1 MFGGLG
7 DFISRAFGSESP
19 TPNPGVTGGGGSSYG
34 PFLAALVSAG
44 LGAFSSARN
53 ASNARQQNEQM
64 MRMQA
69 EEAEKQRAFEM
80 QKLMLQ
86 LANQQGGGSGDGA
99 AMANVQR
106 QALADRMQAALQ
118 GVNNNQSALQLFLQ
132 GIQRPY
138 GAR

>member
-1 MFGGLG
+1 
-7 DFISRAFGSESP
+7 
-19 TPNPGVTGGGGSSYG
+19 
-34 PFLAALVSAG
+34 
-44 LGAFSSARN
+44 
-53 ASNARQQNEQM
+53 M

-80 QKLMLQ
+80 QKLLLQ

-118 GVNNNQSALQLFLQ
+118 GVNNNQSALELFLR